1 MDLTSPRPYW
11 PLKNGILRRY
21 PSLKNDLRCEVAVVG
36 AGITGALV
44 ADHLVRAGF
53 DVVVLDKREAAMG
66 STSAST
72 ALLQYELDVHLVDL
86 KEMIGEADA
95 EDAYR
100 VCLEGISKIEHLVN
114 GLGDDCGF
122 RRKKSVYLAGEPG
135 EVGALQAE
143 FFARRRAGIEVDL
156 LSENEVA
163 SLFSFSR
170 PAALLS
176 HQAAEVDAYR
186 LAHRLLERAQQE
198 GARIFDRTPVLSQQS
213 HEKGVTLATPHGQVE
228 ARTVVFAT
236 GYEAGEFLPT
246 DIVNLKSSFA
256 LASEPLESF
265 EGWYEQCLLWEI
277 ARPYLYLRTTSDG
290 RAMIGG
296 EDDPFK
302 NAERRDA
309 LVPEKTLVLAERFRK
324 MFPKIKMEVACAWAG
339 TFGETKDGL
348 AYIGHV
354 RQLPNC
360 FFTLGFGGNGIVF
373 SVVAAEIIRDALLQ
387 RPNGASRLFRFD
399 R

>member
-11 PLKNGILRRY
+11 PLKNGILSSY
-21 PSLKNDLRCEVAVVG
+21 PSLKEDLRCEVAVVG

-53 DVVVLDKREAAMG
+53 DVVVLDKRDAAMG

-72 ALLQYELDVHLVDL
+72 ALLQYELDVPLVDL
-86 KEMIGEADA
+86 KGMIGEADA

-100 VCLEGISKIEHLVN
+100 VCLDGISKIELLVN
-114 GLGDDCGF
+114 DLGDDCGF
-122 RRKKSVYLAGEPG
+122 RRKKSVYLASKPG
-135 EVGALQAE
+135 DVEALQAE

-156 LSENEVA
+156 LSETEVA

-186 LAHRLLERAQQE
+186 LAHRLLERAHQG
-198 GARIFDRTPVLSQQS
+198 GARIFDRAPVLSHQS
-213 HEKGVTLATPHGQVE
+213 HEEGVTLVTPRGQVH

-236 GYEAGEFLPT
+236 GYEAGEFLPN

-256 LASEPLESF
+256 LASEPLESC
-265 EGWYEQCLLWEI
+265 EGWYEQCLLWETS
-277 ARPYLYLRTTSDG
+277 RPYFYLRTTSDG

-309 LVPEKTLVLAERFRK
+309 LVPEKTLVLAERFRT
-324 MFPKIKMEVACAWAG
+324 MFPKIELEVACAWAG

-373 SVVAAEIIRDALLQ
+373 SIVAAEIIRDALLQ
-387 RPNGASRLFRFD
+387 RPNAASRLFRFD